1 MANCSA
7 ATAGVPLP
15 QLMDADVLQTTD
27 GASLTQ
33 AALHLLLTGERDPS
47 LRWVA
52 IDAFPRKTVRVRR
65 QLPSLPS
72 RAAGDA

>member
-15 QLMDADVLQTTD
+15 QLVEADLPRTIED
-27 GASLTQ
+27 ASLTQ